1 MLDAVRWSPTG
12 PDALPGKLRLIDQ
25 TRLPLEL
32 RYIETDDRDEIV
44 SAIRRLVVRGAPAI
58 GCAAG
63 LGLAAVSQ
71 HSRASDPEGFLS
83 EVSGH
88 AAVLGAARPT
98 AVNLRWALNR
108 CVARLRHAVEQREP
122 VGALKRLLLE
132 EARAVLNEDARLCEA
147 IGDHG
152 LTLFGGKTGVG
163 VHTHC
168 NAGALATSDY
178 GTALAPIYR
187 AQEAG
192 LRPRVYA
199 DETRPLLQGARL
211 TVWELQRAGVDVTLI
226 CDSMAAQV
234 MREGRVQMAIVGA
247 DRIAANGDAANK
259 IGTYGLAVLARYHGI
274 PLYVAAPYST
284 VDASLPTGAQIPIEQ
299 RDPQEVRA
307 GFGRQTGP
315 EGCSVY
321 NPAFDVTPNE
331 LIAGIITERGILRQP
346 YTAAIASLLGR
357 YA

>member
-1 MLDAVRWSPTG
+1 MLDAVRWSPSG
-12 PDALPGKLRLIDQ
+12 SDLLPGKLRLIDQ
-25 TRLPLEL
+25 TLLPLEL
-32 RYIETDDRDEIV
+32 RYIELDDREEIV

-58 GCAAG
+58 GCAAA
-63 LGLAAVSQ
+63 LGLAAVAQ
-71 HSRASDPEGFLS
+71 HSQAGDAAGFLA
-83 EVSGH
+83 EVELH
-88 AAVLGAARPT
+88 AAVLGKARPT
-98 AVNLRWALNR
+98 AVNLEWALTR
-108 CVARLRHAVEQREP
+108 CVARLRVEAGRGQP
-122 VGALKRLLLE
+122 VLALKQLLLE
-132 EARAVLNEDARLCEA
+132 EALTILDEDMGLCRA

-152 LTLFGGKTGVG
+152 LELFEGREGVG

-187 AQEAG
+187 AHEAG
-192 LRPRVYA
+192 LKPRVYA

-234 MREGRVQMAIVGA
+234 MREGRVHMVIVGA
-247 DRIAANGDAANK
+247 DRIAANGDVANK
-259 IGTYGLAVLARYHGI
+259 IGTYGLAILARHHGI
-274 PLYVAAPYST
+274 PVYVAAPYST
-284 VDASLPTGAQIPIEQ
+284 VDASLATGAQIPIEQ

-315 EGCSVY
+315 DGCGVY

-331 LIAGIITERGILRQP
+331 LVAGIVTERGILRQP
-346 YTAAIASLLGR
+346 YTETIADLLEQRG
-357 YA
+357 